1 MSLLC
6 GIFCFL
12 KVLLTNDENKGG
24 KNMSEIFTL
33 IVLVVAIY
41 GAYNLIKLCY
51 KKAMNHFT
59 KDTNGKLTYEQK
71 KNLIDVIKLFSG
83 AQVIGL
89 LLYATPAINENIKII
104 VSVLVTLAGIV
115 GAFLINEKG
124 EKTSIV
130 RTLIFISQEF
140 FGITMILLMV
150 NKGLGYSISN
160 IFAIWSVYNF
170 FIYKQVNK
178 VENKVLFYVTTLVFL
193 GTLLNNFTNID
204 MHILVIIFAVILLLI
219 NFLLNKEKLEVK
231 IIDNI
236 ITTVFVALVFQ
247 AVSDMSDMQ
256 GVIYLTVL
264 ISLVA
269 VINLKIME
277 GKLNLKAALVYIPYL
292 VILLLSDFE
301 IELLCLFSVFSALGI
316 VWLLSEN
323 SGYKKA
329 LCTLGLFSTMGFAEK
344 FIAIDEMT
352 GIAIFVVTIVFSL
365 SYLFSVKKSEFY
377 EGGEYHE

>member
-1 MSLLC
+1 M
-6 GIFCFL
+6 G
-12 KVLLTNDENKGG
+12 
-24 KNMSEIFTL
+24 EIFVL
-33 IVLVVAIY
+33 IVIGVAIY
-41 GAYNLIKLCY
+41 GAYNLIKLGY
-51 KKAMNHFT
+51 KKAMNNFT
-59 KDTNGKLTYEQK
+59 KDNNGKLTYEQK

-89 LLYATPAINENIKII
+89 LFYATPAINENIKII
-104 VSVLVTLAGIV
+104 VSLLLTLVGIV
-115 GAFLINEKG
+115 SAFLINEKE

-130 RTLIFISQEF
+130 RTLIFLSQEF

-178 VENKVLFYVTTLVFL
+178 VENKIFFYGTVLVFL
-193 GTLLNNFTNID
+193 ATFIDKFTGFD
-204 MHILVIIFAVILLLI
+204 MYILVIIFAAILLLI

-231 IIDNI
+231 IVDNI
-236 ITTVFVALVFQ
+236 VTTVFVALVFQ
-247 AVSDMSDMQ
+247 AVGDMAEKQ
-256 GVIYLTVL
+256 GIICGTVI
-264 ISLVA
+264 ISLITI
-269 VINLKIME
+269 VILKIME
-277 GKLNLKAALVYIPYL
+277 GKLNVKAGLVYIPYL

-301 IELLCLFSVFSALGI
+301 IEILCLFSVFSVLGI
-316 VWLLSEN
+316 TWLLSEN

-329 LCTLGLFSTMGFAEK
+329 LCTLGLLSTIGFAGE
-344 FIAIDEMT
+344 FINIDELT
-352 GIAIFVVTIVFSL
+352 GMVIYLGATIFSL

>member
-1 MSLLC
+1 
-6 GIFCFL
+6 
-12 KVLLTNDENKGG
+12 
-24 KNMSEIFTL
+24 MSEIFTL